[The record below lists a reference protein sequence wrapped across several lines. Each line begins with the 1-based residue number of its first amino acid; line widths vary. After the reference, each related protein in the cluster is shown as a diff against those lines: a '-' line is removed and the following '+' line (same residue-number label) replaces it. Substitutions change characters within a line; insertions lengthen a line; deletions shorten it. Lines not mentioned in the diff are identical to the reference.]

1 MAPNH
6 LRALPTLSRF
16 DAASAAVVSFLQQ
29 SIPMSMWS
37 VTRFD
42 GENQVFLKTSEG
54 NTLNIHDGQA
64 RPWEQTMCKLMI
76 DGDIPSV
83 VPDTALEPTIARSDD
98 PDWKPLRTYVGIPIL
113 QPDGAI
119 FGTVCGYDTQPH
131 SSDLYDRVPLL
142 ELLSSLLSAVL
153 DSDHARMDAERR
165 AATAEIEAES
175 DPLTGL
181 LNRRGW
187 DRWLTPENER
197 WLEFGDPAAVV
208 VADLD
213 GLKEVND
220 RYGHA
225 AGDELIRRTAG
236 VLTDWAGPTDI
247 VARLGGDE
255 FGILLVGSGH
265 KTTADKVAELSGSLE
280 HEAISMSV
288 GFASFASTGSSVAA
302 WNAAD
307 SVMYRVKRLSGGG
320 RRRSSGRRASDRP
333 GGTVVSGSR

>member
-1 MAPNH
+1 MPQNH
-6 LRALPTLSRF
+6 LRVLPTLSRF
-16 DAASAAVVSFLQQ
+16 DAASAAVVAFLQQ

-42 GENQVFLKTSEG
+42 GQNQVFLRTSDG
-54 NTLNIHDGQA
+54 NALGIGDGQA
-64 RPWEQTMCKLMI
+64 RPWETTMCKLMV

-83 VPDTALEPTIARSDD
+83 VPDTALEPAIAGSGD
-98 PDWKPLRTYVGIPIL
+98 PDWTPLRTYVGVPIH
-113 QPDGAI
+113 QPDGTV
-119 FGTVCGYDTQPH
+119 FGTVCGYDTRPH
-131 SSDLYDRVPLL
+131 SSELYDRVPLL

-165 AATAEIEAES
+165 AAVAEIEAES

-187 DRWLTPENER
+187 SRWLEPENGR
-197 WLEFGDPAAVV
+197 WLEFGDPAAIV

-236 VLTDWAGPTDI
+236 VLSAWAGPTDV

-255 FGILLVGSGH
+255 FGVLLVGSGT
-265 KTTADKVAELSGSLE
+265 KSTADKVADLSGSLE

-288 GFASFASTGSSVAA
+288 GFASFASSGSSVAA

-307 SVMYRVKRLSGGG
+307 SVMYRVKRLSGAG
-320 RRRSSGRRASDRP
+320 RRRASDRP
-333 GGTVVSGSR
+333 GGTVSRSTF